1 MSISLVS
8 FNPSGIMGTLTV
20 SLQQSDDSFLNV
32 RCQVNLSV
40 NHVERNMYSKDSTQ
54 PLGLVDVHTAVQ
66 FL

>member
-32 RCQVNLSV
+32 RCMYFNAKLTYLLTMLKETCIVKTVPNLSV
-40 NHVERNMYSKDSTQ
+40 W
-54 PLGLVDVHTAVQ
+54 
-66 FL
+66 